1 MFGKKIYANPA
12 ITNLRLVWL
21 LFLSVF
27 MVGCNQMKPAAAAE
41 EVSMFTYRI
50 VHTYPHD
57 PDAFTQ
63 GLEYYEGS
71 LYEGTGRYGH
81 SSIRKVDLT
90 TGEVL
95 QIHNLDS
102 KYFGEGITIFN
113 SRLIELTWLSHLG
126 FVYHLADFSPIKTF
140 RYPTEGWGLANDG
153 QRLIMSD
160 GSATLYFLDP
170 ESLEITGRIKV
181 TFNDS
186 PVTQL
191 NELEYIRGVVYANV
205 FQTDYIVAIDPRT
218 GRVTR
223 WIDLSGLSDQAGVTF
238 NPEAVLNGI
247 AYDSKTD
254 RMFVTGKLWSK
265 LFQIELVP
273 TE

>member
-1 MFGKKIYANPA
+1 MY
-12 ITNLRLVWL
+12 T
-21 LFLSVF
+21 
-27 MVGCNQMKPAAAAE
+27 C
-41 EVSMFTYRI
+41 RI

-63 GLEYYEGS
+63 GLEYHDGY
-71 LYEGTGRYGH
+71 LYEGTGRYGK
-81 SSIRKVDLT
+81 SSVRKVDLA

-95 QIHNLDS
+95 QIHHLDS

-113 SRLIELTWLSHLG
+113 SRLIELTWMSHLG
-126 FVYHLADFSPIKTF
+126 FIYHLADFSPIKTF
-140 RYPTEGWGLANDG
+140 RYPTEGWGLTNDG
-153 QRLIMSD
+153 RRLIMSD

-170 ESLEITGRIKV
+170 ETLEITGRIKV
-181 TFNDS
+181 TFNET

-191 NELEYIRGVVYANV
+191 NELEYIRGAVYANV
-205 FQTDYIVAIDPRT
+205 FQTNYIVAIDPRT

-247 AYDSKTD
+247 AYDPNTD
-254 RMFVTGKLWSK
+254 RMFVTGKLWGK

-273 TE
+273 AG